1 MNFNNID
8 IDTITLEDS
17 VKTSLDIVTN
27 NGNMFYSPIM
37 YMPFEIE
44 EYRNNYSLNLQ
55 FRNIDSNP
63 DLEDFLD
70 FIQRLENKLKS
81 LLKIDESEFTSQLRF
96 NKKYD
101 PILFT
106 KFIYKYNKIDC
117 NVIDSNDVPLNI
129 FEIGKNHNVQV
140 NLLLDKVWKFN
151 GKYSYKLK
159 IRELKLFP

>member
-1 MNFNNID
+1 MDFNKID
-8 IDTITLEDS
+8 IDSIKLEDS

-27 NGNMFYSPIM
+27 NGNMFYTPIM

-70 FIQRLENKLKS
+70 FIQRLENKIKS

-106 KFIYKYNKIDC
+106 KFIFKFNKIDC
-117 NVIDSNDVPLNI
+117 NVIDDKDVPLNI

-140 NLLLDKVWKFN
+140 KLLLDKVWKFN

-159 IRELKLFP
+159 IRELKILT

>member
-1 MNFNNID
+1 MDYNKID
-8 IDTITLEDS
+8 IDSIKLEDS
-17 VKTSLDIVTN
+17 VKPSLDIVTN
-27 NGNMFYSPIM
+27 NGNMFYTPIM

-81 LLKIDESEFTSQLRF
+81 LLQIDDDEFTSQLRF

-106 KFIYKYNKIDC
+106 KFIYKFNKLEC
-117 NVIDSNDVPLNI
+117 NVTDNNNVPLNI
-129 FEIGKNHNVQV
+129 FELGKNHNVQV
-140 NLLLDKVWKFN
+140 KLLLDKIWKFN

-159 IRELKLFP
+159 IKELKIIT

>member
-1 MNFNNID
+1 MDFNKID
-8 IDTITLEDS
+8 IDSIKLEDS

-27 NGNMFYSPIM
+27 NGNMFYTPIM

-70 FIQRLENKLKS
+70 FIQRLENKIKS

-106 KFIYKYNKIDC
+106 KFIFKFNKIDC
-117 NVIDSNDVPLNI
+117 NVIDDNDVPLNI

-140 NLLLDKVWKFN
+140 KLLLDKVWKFN

-159 IRELKLFP
+159 IRELKILT

>member
-63 DLEDFLD
+63 ALEDFLD

-140 NLLLDKVWKFN
+140 KLLLDKVWKFN

>member
-1 MNFNNID
+1 MDYNKID
-8 IDTITLEDS
+8 IDSIKLEDS

-27 NGNMFYSPIM
+27 NGNMFYTPIM

-81 LLKIDESEFTSQLRF
+81 LLQIDDDEFTSQLRF

-106 KFIYKYNKIDC
+106 KFIYKFNKLEC
-117 NVIDSNDVPLNI
+117 NVTDNNNVPLNI
-129 FEIGKNHNVQV
+129 FELGKNHNVQV
-140 NLLLDKVWKFN
+140 KLLLDKIWKFN

-159 IRELKLFP
+159 IKELKIIT

>member
-8 IDTITLEDS
+8 IDSIKLEDS

-70 FIQRLENKLKS
+70 FIQRLENKIKS
-81 LLKIDESEFTSQLRF
+81 VLKIDESEFTSQLRF

-140 NLLLDKVWKFN
+140 KLLLDKVWKFN

-159 IRELKLFP
+159 IRELKILT